1 MTLVV
6 VKCIKGIG
14 LVLNVVLK
22 SLNFHSNQM
31 ALDQFFAETVTE
43 IEDEVAVVDLTM
55 VVQDEDTKDIKN
67 KNPLKKRI
75 FVFGK
80 KILAK
85 KIPGK
90 IRGFDSKV

>member
-43 IEDEVAVVDLTM
+43 IEDEVAVDLTM

-67 KNPLKKRI
+67 KNPLIKADFCFYKKTH
-75 FVFGK
+75 K
-80 KILAK
+80 KILEK
-85 KIPGK
+85 NPRI
-90 IRGFDSKV
+90 